1 MPELLWSLFVVAA
14 VLVLAYLFTKY
25 GAGRLSSLGG
35 GLRFRKGKMTILEQM
50 PVGRDQKLLL
60 VQIGDTVCLL
70 GVAQGGITLLEKIPQ
85 ETLDQWKQEEADQD
99 EAGPKLSF
107 QEALKKVLEQRKKP
121 GRP

>member
-1 MPELLWSLFVVAA
+1 MPELLWSLFVVTA

-25 GAGRLSSLGG
+25 AAGRLGN

-70 GVAQGGITLLEKIPQ
+70 GVAQGGITLLEKISQ
-85 ETLDQWKQEEADQD
+85 ETLDQWKQEEAGQ
-99 EAGPKLSF
+99 EELGQKLSF